1 MYLCTALQ
9 CSLKH
14 SIPHYVIISLNQIN
28 GLSLI
33 DPCALCSTLST
44 ALTEGQPHIKSS
56 LPDGH
61 PQSTS
66 ETWPHITPPLSPYAP
81 EKTEYLLSFPLF
93 HALAMLSPQPRA
105 PLCHLCVSKPTY
117 PPGPVKSH
125 LFPEAFPHPFIRVW
139 LLPPESPRTQPHSV
153 TSCHDNHHLWGGPNI
168 SSKGWHEALL
178 MSLPLRAPRT

>member
-1 MYLCTALQ
+1 MVVGRGRRIQQRVFKLGTG
-9 CSLKH
+9 
-14 SIPHYVIISLNQIN
+14 IPL
-28 GLSLI
+28 
-33 DPCALCSTLST
+33 DPGEDLGSEIAAPRVCPFVPLRFKPDRCALCSTLST

-66 ETWPHITPPLSPYAP
+66 ETWSHITPPLSPYAP
-81 EKTEYLLSFPLF
+81 EKTEYLLSLPLF

-125 LFPEAFPHPFIRVW
+125 LFPEAFPHPFIRV
-139 LLPPESPRTQPHSV
+139 
-153 TSCHDNHHLWGGPNI
+153 
-168 SSKGWHEALL
+168 
-178 MSLPLRAPRT
+178 